1 MPVSSIETA
10 FVKQYTA
17 NLYIL
22 SQQRGSKF
30 QDKVRVESISNAEQA
45 YWDTLG
51 VVAAQKITGRHSA
64 TPNNEQEHGRRRAD
78 PADYDTNSFID
89 KEDDLK
95 MIVDPTSPYA
105 MRQAD
110 ALGRTKDDV
119 VIEAALGQAKEGKEG
134 STQYYLYEESKGI
147 NGDGT
152 VTDIGTLPSV
162 QVVTTITL
170 AKILTMM
177 QLFNDEDVD
186 PDIEKYWAVTPRTI
200 RGMLDLTEVGSAD
213 YNTVKTLVQGKVDTF
228 GGFKFFWSN
237 RLGTDAASN
246 TGYREFAWAK
256 DGIILGLAK
265 EISSRID
272 PRPDLRYTTQ
282 VYSWMSM
289 CAVRMEGAKVHE
301 CINKIAN

>member
-1 MPVSSIETA
+1 MPVSTVDTA
-10 FVKQYTA
+10 FVKAYQA

-30 QDKVRVESISNAEQA
+30 QDKVRVESITNAEQA

-51 VVAAQKITGRHSA
+51 VVAAQEITGRHSE

-78 PADYDTNSFID
+78 PTDYDTNSFID

-95 MIVDPTSPYA
+95 MLIQPTSQYA

-119 VIEAALGQAKEGKEG
+119 VIAAALGQAREGKEG
-134 STQYYLYEESKGI
+134 STQVYLYEESVGI
-147 NGDGT
+147 DGDGT
-152 VTDIGTLPSV
+152 VAAIGTLPAV
-162 QVVTTITL
+162 GTVATMTL
-170 AKILTMM
+170 AKMLLMM

-186 PDIEKYWAVTPRTI
+186 PDIKKYWCVAPRTI
-200 RGMLDLTEVGSAD
+200 TGMLDLEEVGSSD
-213 YNTVKTLVQGKVDTF
+213 YNTIKTLTQGKVDSYM
-228 GGFKFFWSN
+228 GFDFFWTN
-237 RLGTDAASN
+237 RLTTDAASN
-246 TGYREFAWAK
+246 TAYRSFAWAE

-265 EISSRID
+265 EVSSRID

-301 CINKIAN
+301 CLNKIAN

>member
-1 MPVSSIETA
+1 MPLSTIDTA
-10 FVKQYTA
+10 FVKQYQS

-22 SQQRGSKF
+22 AQQRGSKF
-30 QDKVRVESISNAEQA
+30 QPRVRVESITNAEQA

-51 VVAAQKITGRHSA
+51 VVAAQKITGRHSP

-78 PADYDTNSFID
+78 PEDYDTNSFVD
-89 KEDDLK
+89 KEDELK
-95 MIVDPTSPYA
+95 MLIQPTSQYM

-110 ALGRTKDDV
+110 ALGRTKDD
-119 VIEAALGQAKEGKEG
+119 ILITAALGQAREGKEG
-134 STQYYLYEESKGI
+134 ATQYYLYEESKGI

-152 VTDIGTLPSV
+152 VSAIGTLPAV
-162 QVVTTITL
+162 ATVTTMTL
-170 AKILTMM
+170 PKMLIML

-186 PDIEKYWAVTPRTI
+186 PDIPKHFATSPRTLT
-200 RGMLDLTEVGSAD
+200 GMLDLEEVGSSD
-213 YNTVKTLVQGKVDTF
+213 YNIIKALVQGKVDTYA
-228 GGFKFFWSN
+228 GFSWFWTN

-246 TGYREFAWAK
+246 TAYREFAWAQ
-256 DGIILGLAK
+256 DGLILGVAK
-265 EISSRID
+265 EVNSKID

-301 CINKIAN
+301 CLNKIAN

>member
-1 MPVSSIETA
+1 MPVSTVDTA
-10 FVKQYTA
+10 FVKQYES
-17 NLYIL
+17 NLYVL

-30 QDKVRVESISNAEQA
+30 QDKVRVETITNAEQA

-51 VVAAQKITGRHSA
+51 VVAAQKITGRHSD

-95 MIVDPTSPYA
+95 MLIEPTSQYA

-119 VIEAALGQAKEGKEG
+119 VIEAALGQAREGKEG
-134 STQYYLYEESKGI
+134 ATQYYLYEESVGI
-147 NGDGT
+147 DGDGDLAP
-152 VTDIGTLPSV
+152 VGTLPAV
-162 QVVTTITL
+162 GTVATMTL
-170 AKILTMM
+170 AKILVMM
-177 QLFNDEDVD
+177 QLFNEEDVD
-186 PDIEKYWAVTPRTI
+186 PDIPKYWVVSPRTI
-200 RGMLDLTEVGSAD
+200 RGMLDLTEIGSAD
-213 YNTVKTLVQGKVDTF
+213 YNTVRALVNGKVDTF
-228 GGFKFFWSN
+228 GGFNFFWSN
-237 RLGTDAASN
+237 RLTTDAATN
-246 TGYREFAWAK
+246 TAYRSFAWAQ

-272 PRPDLRYTTQ
+272 QRTDKRYTTQ

-301 CINKIAN
+301 CLNKIAL